1 MHKTRH
7 IIGDRGIGG
16 EVRRSNQHMARPT
29 KTFPLLTVTLIFL
42 LFITVAGGER
52 GKGVEGQLPLGWNPS
67 LSGCRGTIHRLAG
80 YATSPASTS
89 LSVSNT
95 EKDYIC
101 LRWPFSVSRF
111 ALRRDSV
118 PCSSRGA
125 SYYNCRPGA
134 EVNPYVRSCSAITRC
149 RS

>member
-1 MHKTRH
+1 E
-7 IIGDRGIGG
+7 RGIGG

-29 KTFPLLTVTLIFL
+29 KAFPLLTVTLIFL

-67 LSGCRGTIHRLAG
+67 LSGCRGTIAECLAG
-80 YATSPASTS
+80 CEFDLGSEASRRVLATSI
-89 LSVSNT
+89 
-95 EKDYIC
+95 YI
-101 LRWPFSVSRF
+101 SYN